1 MYVVTLAT
9 RRWGLTCTHTHTHT
23 HTHTQNQ
30 DTTFE
35 FEKRRNVPVRYDR
48 ELMQTTLTAM
58 KRVKEIRE
66 RREKQFYLNRYASL
80 CATTNSVPPPRSLV
94 CVE

>member
-1 MYVVTLAT
+1 M
-9 RRWGLTCTHTHTHT
+9 
-23 HTHTQNQ
+23 
-30 DTTFE
+30 
-35 FEKRRNVPVRYDR
+35 RYDR